1 LGSRKDLDGGKIGR
15 GYQHLECN
23 KPFVGLEYFFFQFQ
37 KLRDPIGSTQLNR
50 SESQSFSNRQGQ
62 RTSFPTTTEKRL
74 DQVNLSSLLP
84 IKIPKKSF
92 MRSLTTIEGKSD
104 AEAFVAYLLTLGI
117 STHVEPASITSD
129 VPSGPH
135 QRADTWEVW
144 IKSEDRLSQAKEEL
158 VAFQANPK
166 DPKYLSALRQANQIL
181 KDRRE
186 EARLRQRN
194 IQTPRLDSNRSSM
207 LSGRLP
213 PLTLTLIILCCV
225 FGLLA
230 NFSNPSRENR
240 LGESI
245 VKQLKFVDMDLYAKD
260 KDPAASLKKGEFWRV
275 LTPAFLHGSPIHL
288 LMNMFALASLGRL
301 VERLVGLRRY
311 AMLLVLIALGSHLPQ
326 GLLGEDLFGIKG
338 ISGTPNF
345 VGISGV
351 IMGLFGYIAIKTKMH
366 PELGFSLSPSSYL
379 MVGFLL
385 VVGFAGEAFGGRSD
399 LHMANVAHL
408 GGLVTGAI
416 LGFLI
421 EAGRG

>member
-1 LGSRKDLDGGKIGR
+1 
-15 GYQHLECN
+15 
-23 KPFVGLEYFFFQFQ
+23 
-37 KLRDPIGSTQLNR
+37 
-50 SESQSFSNRQGQ
+50 
-62 RTSFPTTTEKRL
+62 
-74 DQVNLSSLLP
+74 
-84 IKIPKKSF
+84 

-117 STHVEPASITSD
+117 STHVEPASVPSD
-129 VPSGPH
+129 VPSGSP
-135 QRADTWEVW
+135 QRADIWEVW
-144 IKSEDRLSQAKEEL
+144 IKSEDRLLQAKEEL

>member
-1 LGSRKDLDGGKIGR
+1 
-15 GYQHLECN
+15 
-23 KPFVGLEYFFFQFQ
+23 
-37 KLRDPIGSTQLNR
+37 
-50 SESQSFSNRQGQ
+50 
-62 RTSFPTTTEKRL
+62 
-74 DQVNLSSLLP
+74 
-84 IKIPKKSF
+84 

-117 STHVEPASITSD
+117 STHVEPASIPSMVPVGTS
-129 VPSGPH
+129 
-135 QRADTWEVW
+135 QQADTWEVW
-144 IKSEDRLSQAKEEL
+144 IKSEDRLAQAKEEL
-158 VAFQANPK
+158 KAFQANPK
-166 DPKYLSALRQANQIL
+166 DPKYSLALRQAKEIL
-181 KDRRE
+181 KDQRE

-194 IQTPRLDSNRSSM
+194 IQSPRLDSSRSSM

-213 PLTLTLIILCCV
+213 PLTLTLIVLCCI
-225 FGLLA
+225 FGLLS

-245 VKQLKFVDMDLYAKD
+245 VKQLKFVDMNLYAKD

-288 LMNMFALASLGRL
+288 LMNMLALASLGRL

-311 AMLLVLIALGSHLPQ
+311 AMLLILIALGSHLPQ
-326 GLLGEDLFGIKG
+326 GLLGENLLGIKG
-338 ISGTPNF
+338 VSGTPNF

-351 IMGLFGYIAIKTKMH
+351 VMGLFGYIAIKTKMH

-385 VVGFAGEAFGGRSD
+385 VVGFAGDIFGGRND
-399 LHMANVAHL
+399 MPMANVAHL

-416 LGFLI
+416 LGFLN
-421 EAGRG
+421 EARRG

>member
-1 LGSRKDLDGGKIGR
+1 
-15 GYQHLECN
+15 
-23 KPFVGLEYFFFQFQ
+23 
-37 KLRDPIGSTQLNR
+37 
-50 SESQSFSNRQGQ
+50 
-62 RTSFPTTTEKRL
+62 
-74 DQVNLSSLLP
+74 
-84 IKIPKKSF
+84 

-117 STHVEPASITSD
+117 STHVEPAS
-129 VPSGPH
+129 VPSLAPPGTS

-158 VAFQANPK
+158 VSFQANPK
-166 DPKYLSALRQANQIL
+166 DPKYSSALRQAKEIL
-181 KDRRE
+181 KDQRE
-186 EARLRQRN
+186 ETRLRQRN
-194 IQTPRLDSNRSSM
+194 IQTPRFDSNRSSM

-225 FGLLA
+225 FGLLS
-230 NFSNPSRENR
+230 NFSNPSRDNR
-240 LGESI
+240 FGESI
-245 VKQLKFVDMDLYAKD
+245 IKQLKFVDMDLYAKD

-326 GLLGEDLFGIKG
+326 GLLGENLFGIKG
-338 ISGTPNF
+338 VSGTPNF

-385 VVGFAGEAFGGRSD
+385 VVGFAGDIFGGRSD

-416 LGFLI
+416 LGLLS
-421 EAGRG
+421 EARRG